1 MAYSKTSPAQVGFQ
15 LAAGLAVG
23 GLFYRSLY
31 QAKQPKPML
40 ESDQQ
45 IAARLDA
52 EATNT
57 SGKLWALQQ
66 QQQQQQQQHNT
77 TSTGSSAGASN
88 PRPGSSRQ

>member
-15 LAAGLAVG
+15 IAAGLAVG

-31 QAKQPKPML
+31 QDKQPKPIL

-66 QQQQQQQQHNT
+66 QQQQQHNT

>member
-23 GLFYRSLY
+23 GLLYRSLY
-31 QAKQPKPML
+31 QDKQPKLTVEP
-40 ESDQQ
+40 DQQ

-57 SGKLWALQQ
+57 SGKHWGLQQ
-66 QQQQQQQQHNT
+66 QQQPQPS
-77 TSTGSSAGASN
+77 TSTGSSAASN

>member
-15 LAAGLAVG
+15 IAAGLAVG

-31 QAKQPKPML
+31 QDKQPKPTL

-57 SGKLWALQQ
+57 SGKLWAV
-66 QQQQQQQQHNT
+66 QQQQQHNT

-88 PRPGSSRQ
+88 SRPGSSRQ

>member
-15 LAAGLAVG
+15 IAAGLAVG

-31 QAKQPKPML
+31 QDKQPKPIL

-45 IAARLDA
+45 VAARLDA

-57 SGKLWALQQ
+57 SGKHWALQQ
-66 QQQQQQQQHNT
+66 QQPQSNT
-77 TSTGSSAGASN
+77 TSTGSSADASN

>member
-31 QAKQPKPML
+31 QAKQPKPIL

-66 QQQQQQQQHNT
+66 QQQQQHNT

>member
-31 QAKQPKPML
+31 QAKQPKPIL

-57 SGKLWALQQ
+57 SGKLWALH
-66 QQQQQQQQHNT
+66 QQQQQQQQHHT

>member
-31 QAKQPKPML
+31 QAKQPKPIL

-57 SGKLWALQQ
+57 SGKLWALHQ
-66 QQQQQQQQHNT
+66 QQQQQQQQHT
-77 TSTGSSAGASN
+77 TRTGSSAGASN